1 MFTSKLIVQVN
12 QKRLC
17 KLDLGELLVSNA
29 LYWWIVDACVN
40 VTLPLLLLF
49 LLLPFHLSFPFVRTL
64 FGASGSQLKSTVL
77 SPALCIDTFWSL
89 RSREVCVFV
98 CVFCGVWVL
107 FSSFFS
113 LHMRLFFL
121 TLFYLFCSLFV
132 RFLSPFLAT
141 ANRREGN
148 GRGTF
153 QQKGRRDFNGRIRSP
168 WENGIFMTKR

>member
-121 TLFYLFCSLFV
+121 TLFYLFCSLLV
-132 RFLSPFLAT
+132 RFFITIPCDS
-141 ANRREGN
+141 E
-148 GRGTF
+148 
-153 QQKGRRDFNGRIRSP
+153 
-168 WENGIFMTKR
+168 